1 VRRGQ
6 SPFRSHLLGA
16 FGPHCPRRCL
26 RRTGSIG
33 KASSLAL
40 RTGNVNKPTTELA
53 RRVQALQE
61 AAVSEVFL
69 FSPLKMK
76 TNPSQGISTFQE
88 SILDLPAFSEEELL
102 TIYEDLLALPQPSVA
117 KPVSEPALP
126 DSTTELLE
134 IHARNGDVQK
144 VEEYL
149 NKNLTGE
156 WSTLT
161 QVLITYQFHRAT
173 NGSSTG
179 PSYQGSHQSHS
190 RKKNSNLSPRR
201 LAHI

>member
-1 VRRGQ
+1 
-6 SPFRSHLLGA
+6 
-16 FGPHCPRRCL
+16 
-26 RRTGSIG
+26 
-33 KASSLAL
+33 
-40 RTGNVNKPTTELA
+40 
-53 RRVQALQE
+53 
-61 AAVSEVFL
+61 
-69 FSPLKMK
+69 MK

-126 DSTTELLE
+126 DSTTELLK

-149 NKNLTGE
+149 KKNLTGE

-161 QVLITYQFHRAT
+161 QVLITYRFHRAT

-179 PSYQGSHQSHS
+179 PPYQGSHQSHS
-190 RKKNSNLSPRR
+190 RKKNSSLSPRR